1 MEDGLE
7 VVPDM
12 PGVPVLA
19 APRHSTSIGL
29 LECDDAE
36 TCSSCSVLSTGTETW
51 TITEHVNQ
59 LLEPIRRRNEEC
71 AGYLERRS
79 LDGTW
84 VCNLHASEAPAAV
97 ARWARVLHIN
107 GRRVVLGDGE
117 DAVLQMVDG
126 HIMLDKGRLVRVG
139 SKLLRFGRT
148 SKLVYELLYAN
159 T

>member
-1 MEDGLE
+1 MG
-7 VVPDM
+7 
-12 PGVPVLA
+12 
-19 APRHSTSIGL
+19 STCISRPKSVDSRL
-29 LECDDAE
+29 RAFATYTPSLFKWMVRS
-36 TCSSCSVLSTGTETW
+36 CSSCSVLSTGTETW